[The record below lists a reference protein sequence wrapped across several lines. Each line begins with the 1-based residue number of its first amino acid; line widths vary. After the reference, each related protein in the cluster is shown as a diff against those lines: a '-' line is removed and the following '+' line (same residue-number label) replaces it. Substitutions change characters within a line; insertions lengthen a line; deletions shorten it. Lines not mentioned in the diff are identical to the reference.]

1 MDRRNPKAEDVV
13 AHVEETWGAPCSA
26 CERPLIGHEAV
37 LGLMLGFKHEPLCA
51 EHLAAR
57 HERGTGEFLRSAQR
71 NVARL
76 ACYRAGWRHSDERL
90 AAGGDWP
97 EDRIPSRL
105 RMDLD
110 DDGDDDPDGDEA
122 DATAS
127 LDGAV
132 AASEDLDEWDAGDR
146 GCGELALELKL
157 RVRRLEPGARLLLT
171 TTDAGARADLPAWC
185 RLTGNLLVAAEPPRF
200 LIESARRS
208 DA

>member
-13 AHVEETWGAPCSA
+13 AHVDETWGAPCSA

-37 LGLMLGFKHEPLCA
+37 LGLMLGFSDEPLCA

-57 HERGTGEFLRSAQR
+57 HDREASEFLRSAQR

-90 AAGGDWP
+90 SAAGDWP
-97 EDRIPSRL
+97 EDRIPSNL
-105 RMDLD
+105 RMDVD
-110 DDGDDDPDGDEA
+110 DEDDDPEDEVDAERPSLA
-122 DATAS
+122 DCVERSDA
-127 LDGAV
+127 
-132 AASEDLDEWDAGDR
+132 LDEWDAGDR
-146 GCGELALELKL
+146 GCGELALELKM

-171 TTDAGARADLPAWC
+171 TTDAGAPADLPAWC

-200 LIESARRS
+200 LIQSASRS
-208 DA
+208 ET